1 MSLGIFDNLPLVP
14 KQLIVKLLL
23 SNTVGVEISD
33 RTLPITWL
41 FSEPNENIEWESQE
55 NLSIGMSLWVDVWT
69 IEQTEIDYIGHSHLA
84 TYVGILLA
92 THWEL
97 VDIVYL
103 NPLSF

>member
-33 RTLPITWL
+33 RTLPIPWL
-41 FSEPNENIEWESQE
+41 FSDPNKYLEWELQE
-55 NLSIGMSLWVDVWT
+55 NLSVGISLWVDTWT

-84 TYVGILLA
+84 TYAGILLS
-92 THWEL
+92 TH
-97 VDIVYL
+97 
-103 NPLSF
+103 